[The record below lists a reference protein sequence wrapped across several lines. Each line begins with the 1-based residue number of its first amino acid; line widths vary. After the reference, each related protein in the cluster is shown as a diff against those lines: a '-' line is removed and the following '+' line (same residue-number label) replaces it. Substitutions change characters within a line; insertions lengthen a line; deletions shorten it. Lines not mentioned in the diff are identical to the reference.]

1 VLDALDALPRP
12 PGLVALS
19 HELTPCARTALAD
32 GRLDAVIAQDPGHI
46 VRSALRVLRARR
58 GGAPLLDA
66 QERIRI
72 EIVIRENLP

>member
-1 VLDALDALPRP
+1 MPF
-12 PGLVALS
+12 S
-19 HELTPCARTALAD
+19 
-32 GRLDAVIAQDPGHI
+32 
-46 VRSALRVLRARR
+46 RARR